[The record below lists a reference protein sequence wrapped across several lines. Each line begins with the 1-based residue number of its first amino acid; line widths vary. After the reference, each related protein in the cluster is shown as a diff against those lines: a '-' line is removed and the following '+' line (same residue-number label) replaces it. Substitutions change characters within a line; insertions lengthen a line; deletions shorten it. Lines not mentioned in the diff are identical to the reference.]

1 MAIPNRQTLRRNL
14 KHLRRAWIDV
24 GQTARSRI
32 TGTVRPDLPVEDH
45 DLIRRQIDSC
55 LSDSG
60 GAASAR
66 ARAANLGGVYL
77 GLNQEGR
84 SSFLRLLAR
93 DYGVDQKTLQL
104 AVEKWIQTTQRPDEV
119 AKIDR
124 ADLEAEEA
132 LRKTLLSPRIRLLT
146 RFNELPEGA
155 KFLVDMRAEL
165 ISLRGQ
171 DAELRAFDREVRD
184 LLASWF
190 DVGFLELRRITWDAP
205 ATLLERLAS
214 HEAVH
219 AIRSW
224 QDIKHRLAASDRR
237 CYAFIHPQMPN
248 DPLIFVWVALTQG
261 LSDKIQD
268 LLKIED
274 FEVDLGKADTA
285 VFYSISATQPG
296 LDGVGFG
303 SFLIKRVVDRLSRD
317 HKQLKVF
324 STLSPI
330 PGFRSWLEQQHAALR
345 SNSEVHPQI
354 LSLLRNINRED
365 AERIFSDRSWVRD
378 EVATTKLRQP
388 LSALCAYY
396 VVHEKQGSS
405 AHDRVA
411 HFHLSNGAN
420 VERLNWLGDVSKKG
434 QAESACL
441 MINYRYR
448 QKEIESNHENYHT
461 DGKISCS
468 KAVNALV
475 QS

>member
-1 MAIPNRQTLRRNL
+1 MAIPNRQTLSRSL
-14 KHLRRAWIDV
+14 KQLRRTWIDV

-45 DLIRRQIDSC
+45 DLIRRQIDGC

-60 GAASAR
+60 GAALAR

-77 GLNQEGR
+77 GLNKEGR
-84 SSFLRLLAR
+84 SNFLQLLAR
-93 DYGVDQKTLQL
+93 DYGVDQKTLQD
-104 AVEKWIQTTQRPDEV
+104 AVEKWLDSTKRPAEV
-119 AKIDR
+119 TDTNR
-124 ADLEAEEA
+124 ADLAAVEA
-132 LRKTLLSPRIRLLT
+132 LRTTLLSPRIQLLT
-146 RFNELPEGA
+146 RFNELPEGV

-165 ISLRGQ
+165 ISLKGQ
-171 DAELRAFDREVRD
+171 DAELRAFDREFQG

-205 ATLLERLAS
+205 AALLERLAG

-261 LSDKIQD
+261 LSDNIQV
-268 LLKIED
+268 LLKIENS
-274 FEVDLGKADTA
+274 EVDLEKADTA

-330 PGFRSWLEQQHAALR
+330 PGFRNWLE
-345 SNSEVHPQI
+345 HP
-354 LSLLRNINRED
+354 
-365 AERIFSDRSWVRD
+365 
-378 EVATTKLRQP
+378 T
-388 LSALCAYY
+388 
-396 VVHEKQGSS
+396 G
-405 AHDRVA
+405 
-411 HFHLSNGAN
+411 
-420 VERLNWLGDVSKKG
+420 
-434 QAESACL
+434 
-441 MINYRYR
+441 
-448 QKEIESNHENYHT
+448 
-461 DGKISCS
+461 
-468 KAVNALV
+468 
-475 QS
+475 

>member
-1 MAIPNRQTLRRNL
+1 MAIPNRQTLSRSL
-14 KHLRRAWIDV
+14 KQLRRTWIDV

-45 DLIRRQIDSC
+45 DLIRRQIDGC

-60 GAASAR
+60 GAALAR

-77 GLNQEGR
+77 GLNKEGR
-84 SSFLRLLAR
+84 SNFLQLLAR
-93 DYGVDQKTLQL
+93 DYGVDQRALQG
-104 AVEKWIQTTQRPDEV
+104 AVEKWLDSTKRPAEV
-119 AKIDR
+119 TDTNR
-124 ADLEAEEA
+124 ADLAAVEA
-132 LRKTLLSPRIRLLT
+132 LRTTLLSPRIRLLT
-146 RFNELPEGA
+146 RFNELPEGV

-165 ISLRGQ
+165 ISLKGQ
-171 DAELRAFDREVRD
+171 DAELRAFDREFQG

-205 ATLLERLAS
+205 AALLERLAG

-224 QDIKHRLAASDRR
+224 QDIKHRLAAGDRR

-261 LSDKIQD
+261 LSDKIQV
-268 LLKIED
+268 LLKIENS
-274 FEVDLGKADTA
+274 EVDLEEADTA

-317 HKQLKVF
+317 HKQLKMF

-330 PGFRSWLEQQHAALR
+330 PGFRNWLEHQLTALR
-345 SNSEVHPQI
+345 SNSEVDPKI
-354 LSLLRNINRED
+354 LSSLHEINQEG
-365 AERIFSDRSWVRD
+365 AERIFSDRSWIRD
-378 EVATTKLRQP
+378 EVSTTKLRQP
-388 LSALCAYY
+388 LSALCAHY
-396 VVHEKQGSS
+396 VVHEKRGLS

-411 HFHLSNGAN
+411 NFHLSNGAN

-434 QAESACL
+434 QSESACL

-461 DGKISCS
+461 DGTISCS

-475 QS
+475 QR